1 MNGSS
6 RILIV
11 DDSETSLNI
20 LERILNSCGYEN
32 IQKASGAWD
41 GIELLDE
48 AENSKEKLPDLI
60 LMDIVMPQMNG
71 IEAVQRLKTHPIYEH
86 IPIIMISV
94 KNDAQTLS
102 DAFEA
107 GAADFILKPV
117 SKPVL
122 KARVDA
128 IIKLKL
134 ETDKRKQQEEELKTL
149 NRRLEDLNQVKNR
162 FLGTAA
168 HDLRGPLASIR
179 GFAEMLAD
187 ELDGKLNGDQA
198 EMLSMIHETSHGML
212 SLVNDLLDY
221 AVIESG
227 RLSLL
232 KQESELRKIID
243 RRININ
249 EPLAARKNITIKREL
264 EDVGIVSV
272 DKNRIDQVLD
282 NLLGNAVKFSPQNTE
297 VTVKLYKEGN
307 SAALTVADQGVGI
320 SEEDIPKLFGEY
332 CTVSSKPT
340 DGEKSTGLGLF
351 IIKSIVYAHHG
362 SFSVKSK
369 KGEGTEITVKLPAET
384 SI

>member
-6 RILIV
+6 RILII

-20 LERILNSCGYEN
+20 LERILNSCGYSN
-32 IQKASGAWD
+32 IVTAPGAWE
-41 GIELLDE
+41 GIEILGE
-48 AENSKEKLPDLI
+48 AENHEEKLPDLI

-71 IEAVQRLKTHPIYEH
+71 IEAVQRLKTHPVYEH
-86 IPIIMISV
+86 IPVIMISV

-134 ETDKRKQQEEELKTL
+134 ETDKRSQQEEELKRL
-149 NRRLEDLNQVKNR
+149 NRRLEELNQIKNR

-187 ELDGKLNGDQA
+187 ELEDKLNDDQS

-227 RLSLL
+227 RMSLL
-232 KQESELRKIID
+232 KHEHNLQKVID

-249 EPLAARKNITIKREL
+249 EPSAVKKNIIITREL

-282 NLLGNAVKFSPQNTE
+282 NLLGNALKFSPQNTE
-297 VTVKLYKEGN
+297 VKVKLYKEGN
-307 SAALTVADQGVGI
+307 DIAITVADQGVGI
-320 SEEDIPKLFGEY
+320 SEDDIPKLFGEY
-332 CTVSSKPT
+332 CTVDSKPT

-351 IIKSIVYAHHG
+351 IVKSIVYAHNG

-384 SI
+384 NL